1 MCLVTLAIDQSRR
14 YPLVLAF
21 NRDDFLAHATSPMQ
35 WWSPGDGQPNI
46 LSGRSLAKDGAWLG
60 LNTLGKLAL
69 VTSIR
74 SREPDLQAPSRS
86 KIVQAWLTNANTADR
101 FWMET
106 ALSGYNGFNLIAAD
120 FRMGEC
126 FWGSNQMHHTTRLER
141 GLYGLANAALD
152 TPWPKVVATKKQV
165 HALIQ
170 SDPDLNALVN
180 GLFDAMAHSHTVA
193 QPRAGTAASEW
204 ELQRHSAFSHSQVL
218 QYATRSTTIVIAERS
233 KKRLVTHV
241 FERSFSGT
249 DAQPSLVRFMLKDW
263 PPRYSLDTDT
273 PTLLGAE
280 KGLQLV
286 GGSSAQKTRV
296 RTLLRPDIVLPKRLM
311 QRGA

>member
-46 LSGRSLAKDGAWLG
+46 LSGRSLATDGAWLG

-69 VTSIR
+69 ITPIR

-141 GLYGLANAALD
+141 GLYGLANASLD
-152 TPWPKVVATKKQV
+152 TPWPKVLATKKQV
-165 HALIQ
+165 HALMQ
-170 SDPDLNALVN
+170 NDHDLNALVN
-180 GLFDAMAHSHTVA
+180 GLFDAMAHSQTVP
-193 QPRAGTAASEW
+193 QPLASTAASEW
-204 ELQRHSAFSHSQVL
+204 ERLRRTTFSHSQFL

-241 FERSFSGT
+241 FERSFSHTG
-249 DAQPSLVRFMLKDW
+249 AQPSLVRFMLKDW
-263 PPRYSLDTDT
+263 PPRYSLDADT
-273 PTLLGAE
+273 PSLLGAE

-286 GGSSAQKTRV
+286 GSSAQKTRV